1 MTVAFE
7 PIHVPGEAAAAAGFV
22 RQKMS
27 RDDLMLRALVLAL
40 VGYLAVTVALPLYAL
55 LSKAFENRD
64 GEFIGFANFFAY
76 FGNPALSASIS
87 NSLSIGIVSTAICIL
102 LAFLSAYAL
111 TRTVMPGRGTF
122 RLVAQLPLLAPS
134 LLPAIGLVYL
144 FGNKGLAKPLM
155 LGASIYGPIGIV
167 IGEVFWTFPHA
178 LIILTTALALS
189 DARLY
194 EAAAALRARPFRV
207 FLTVTLP
214 GARYGLISAT
224 FVVFTLVVTDFGVP
238 KVIGGQYNVL
248 ATDIYKQVIGQQNFE
263 MGAVVGVIL
272 LFPAVLSFVIDR
284 IVQRKQTAL
293 LSARAVAYE
302 PKPDANVDR
311 IFLVAC
317 SLIAFAIL
325 AIIGTAIFASFATYW
340 PYNLLP
346 SFKNYNFDLMDGG
359 GWKSYWNSLK
369 LGALTALFGTAVVFL
384 GAYLVEK
391 TPRFGFARTA
401 AHLLALLP
409 LAVPGLVLG
418 LGYIFFFNARSNPL
432 NFIYGTMAILVICTI
447 SHFYSVAHLTAVTA
461 LKQIDNEF
469 ETVAAS
475 LRVPVWRTFFRVTL
489 PVALPAAF
497 DIALYLFVNAMTTV
511 SAVVFL
517 YSPAT
522 TLAAIAVLNMDDAG
536 DIAPAAAMATLILVT
551 SVAVR
556 GAYLLA
562 TRWLLVRAQAWRRR

>member
-1 MTVAFE
+1 ML
-7 PIHVPGEAAAAAGFV
+7 GGLLFV
-22 RQKMS
+22 
-27 RDDLMLRALVLAL
+27 LIGWLVL
-40 VGYLAVTVALPLYAL
+40 TVALPVYAL
-55 LSKAFENRD
+55 LSKAFQGPD
-64 GEFIGFANFFAY
+64 GSFVGAKNFVAY
-76 FGNPALSASIS
+76 FANPALSASIA
-87 NSLSIGIVSTAICIL
+87 NSLTIGIVSTIICIS
-102 LAFLSAYAL
+102 LAFVSAYAL
-111 TRTVMPGRGTF
+111 TRTKMPGRSLF
-122 RLVAQLPLLAPS
+122 RLVTQLPLLAPS

-144 FGNKGLAKPLM
+144 FGNKGLAKALM
-155 LGASIYGPIGIV
+155 FGATIYGPIGIV

-194 EAAAALRARPFRV
+194 EAAAALRAPPFRV

-214 GARYGLISAT
+214 GVRYGLISAT
-224 FVVFTLVVTDFGVP
+224 LVVFTLVVTDFGVP

-248 ATDIYKQVIGQQNFE
+248 ATDIYKQVVGQQNFV

-272 LFPAVLSFVIDR
+272 LIPAVFSFVVDR
-284 IVQRKQTAL
+284 IVQRRQTAL
-293 LSARAVAYE
+293 LSARAVPYE
-302 PKPDANVDR
+302 PTPDTFVDR
-311 IFLVAC
+311 MFLGIC

-325 AIIGTAIFASFATYW
+325 AVVGTAIFASFATYW

-359 GWKSYWNSLK
+359 GWKSYWNSLT
-369 LGALTALFGTAVVFL
+369 LASLTAIFGAVIVFL
-384 GAYLVEK
+384 GAYHVEK
-391 TPRFGFARTA
+391 TRRGGPARTI

-475 LRVPVWRTFFRVTL
+475 LRVPIWRTFFRVTL
-489 PVALPAAF
+489 PVALPALF

-511 SAVVFL
+511 SAVVFI
-517 YSPAT
+517 YAPST

-536 DIAPAAAMATLILVT
+536 DIAPAAAMATLILAT
-551 SVAVR
+551 SIVVR
-556 GAYLLA
+556 LAYTLITGRVLL
-562 TRWLLVRAQAWRRR
+562 RAQAWRQR

>member
-1 MTVAFE
+1 MSVATGRLEAPATVAIR
-7 PIHVPGEAAAAAGFV
+7 PAVI
-22 RQKMS
+22 RQRLS
-27 RDDLMLRALVLAL
+27 RDDVLLGTLLLGLIGWLV
-40 VGYLAVTVALPLYAL
+40 VTVALPLYAL
-55 LSKAFENRD
+55 LSKAFRAAD
-64 GEFIGFANFFAY
+64 GSFVGSANFAGY
-76 FGNPALSASIS
+76 FGNPALSASIGH
-87 NSLSIGIVSTAICIL
+87 SLTIGIVSTAICVA
-102 LAFLSAYAL
+102 LAFASAYAL
-111 TRTVMPGRGTF
+111 TRTKVAGRTVF
-122 RLVAQLPLLAPS
+122 RLIAQLPLLAPS

-194 EAAAALRARPFRV
+194 EAAAALRARPSRV

-214 GARYGLISAT
+214 GVRYGLVSAA

-248 ATDIYKQVIGQQNFE
+248 ATDIYKQVVGQQNFQ

-272 LFPAVLSFVIDR
+272 LLPAVLAFVGDR
-284 IVQRKQTAL
+284 IVQRRQAAL

-302 PKPDANVDR
+302 PKPEPQVDR
-311 IFLVAC
+311 IFLAIC

-325 AIIGTAIFASFATYW
+325 AIIATAVFASLATYW
-340 PYNLLP
+340 PYNLTP
-346 SFKNYNFDLMDGG
+346 SLKNYNFDLMDGG
-359 GWKSYWNSLK
+359 GWQSYWNSLK
-369 LGALTALFGTAVVFL
+369 LATLTAVFGAAIVFA

-391 TPRFGFARTA
+391 APRFKLFRTM

-418 LGYIFFFNARSNPL
+418 LGYIFFFNDRYNPF

-447 SHFYSVAHLTAVTA
+447 GHFYSVSHLTAVTA

-489 PVALPAAF
+489 PVALPAVL

-511 SAVVFL
+511 SALVFL
-517 YSPAT
+517 YSPDT

-536 DIAPAAAMATLILVT
+536 DIAPAAAMATLILFT
-551 SVAVR
+551 AIAIR
-556 GAYLLA
+556 IAYSLA
-562 TRWLLVRAQAWRRR
+562 TRGLLARAQAWRLR